1 MVFLGYGIALIAFY
15 YWIKCNWFVPLVML
29 VVLTVS
35 LSGWGTFNWPGFFEL
50 AGFCYAPIIAR
61 FLIRALIE
69 HVREEMA
76 GRTFWRYVIDE
87 SEVPGRLPA
96 EEAAYGPPAAAARSG
111 ANDRAPS
118 AGLVSRATK
127 ASRTMFSA
135 R

>member
-61 FLIRALIE
+61 FLIRGLIE
-69 HVREEMA
+69 HLKEERRGRPILQWIIEDLKTLGDSPPKKQPMA
-76 GRTFWRYVIDE
+76 RRQ
-87 SEVPGRLPA
+87 
-96 EEAAYGPPAAAARSG
+96 AAPAAVLTIEH
-111 ANDRAPS
+111 RAQD
-118 AGLVSRATK
+118 
-127 ASRTMFSA
+127 
-135 R
+135 